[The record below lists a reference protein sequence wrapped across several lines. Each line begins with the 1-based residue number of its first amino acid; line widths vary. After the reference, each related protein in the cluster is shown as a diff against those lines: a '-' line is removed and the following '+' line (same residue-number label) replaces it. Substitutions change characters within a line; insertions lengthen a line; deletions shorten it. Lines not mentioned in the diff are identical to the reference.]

1 MILFLLT
8 SHIFAVINYNIF
20 LECPKKGVPRQNI
33 NSSKKCPKKGA
44 VSKKGGVQ
52 KRGTTGVLFICK
64 NQNVIN
70 LKAHLQFLTVLSRL
84 ECFYMIT
91 SSNFS
96 ELQRVNINYVSLWY
110 FVLENFASSICS
122 KNLICIPRFRPFP
135 SSQEI

>member
-52 KRGTTGVLFICK
+52 KRGTTS
-64 NQNVIN
+64 VIRKTDVITDFLLG
-70 LKAHLQFLTVLSRL
+70 LK
-84 ECFYMIT
+84 IT
-91 SSNFS
+91 K
-96 ELQRVNINYVSLWY
+96 VSKSLLV
-110 FVLENFASSICS
+110 F
-122 KNLICIPRFRPFP
+122 
-135 SSQEI
+135 

>member
-52 KRGTTGVLFICK
+52 KRGTTGV
-64 NQNVIN
+64 N
-70 LKAHLQFLTVLSRL
+70 LLNFMFSLKIPFSGGL
-84 ECFYMIT
+84 ET
-91 SSNFS
+91 
-96 ELQRVNINYVSLWY
+96 ELNKYL
-110 FVLENFASSICS
+110 
-122 KNLICIPRFRPFP
+122 
-135 SSQEI
+135 